1 MADIT
6 KCEGTNCKLKK
17 TCYRYK
23 AKASELQA
31 YFGAPPI
38 KNDNCEYYWK
48 INK

>member
-6 KCEGTNCKLKK
+6 KCEGTNCKLKE

-23 AKASELQA
+23 AKDSELQA
-31 YFGAPPI
+31 YFIAPPI
-38 KNDNCEYYWK
+38 KNDKCEYYWK